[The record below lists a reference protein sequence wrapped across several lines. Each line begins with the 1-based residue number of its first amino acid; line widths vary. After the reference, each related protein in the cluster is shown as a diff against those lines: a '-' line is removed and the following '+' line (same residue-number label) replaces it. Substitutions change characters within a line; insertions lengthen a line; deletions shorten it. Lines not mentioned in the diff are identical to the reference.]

1 MKLRLVGAAAT
12 AAYDAR
18 EVVPLD
24 APWGAVAVI
33 LAAMFAG
40 SIIEAVW
47 PLGCP
52 VRLNLSPVALS
63 TSELEAT
70 STRSL
75 LARRKSTPRMAKE
88 TSARRK
94 DHSKPVRPP
103 KRIRRFSP
111 QHRIGRPFGPV
122 SQGSLAGGS
131 LERWGT
137 RLKDAPV
144 STR

>member
-1 MKLRLVGAAAT
+1 LLRSGRL
-12 AAYDAR
+12 
-18 EVVPLD
+18 
-24 APWGAVAVI
+24 
-33 LAAMFAG
+33 AG

-52 VRLNLSPVALS
+52 VRLNLSPVVLS
-63 TSELEAT
+63 TRELEAT
-70 STRSL
+70 STSSL

-94 DHSKPVRPP
+94 DHSKVRPP
-103 KRIRRFSP
+103 NCSRRFSSP
-111 QHRIGRPFGPV
+111 QHRIGRPLGPV
-122 SQGSLAGGS
+122 SRGSLAGAFVDQ
-131 LERWGT
+131 WGT

>member
-1 MKLRLVGAAAT
+1 MTLTAT
-12 AAYDAR
+12 
-18 EVVPLD
+18 
-24 APWGAVAVI
+24 
-33 LAAMFAG
+33 FAG

-52 VRLNLSPVALS
+52 VRLNLSPVVLS
-63 TSELEAT
+63 TRELEAT
-70 STRSL
+70 STISL

-94 DHSKPVRPP
+94 DHLKVRPHS
-103 KRIRRFSP
+103 RRHSSP
-111 QHRIGRPFGPV
+111 QHQIGRPLGPV
-122 SQGSLAGGS
+122 SRGSSDSSS
-131 LERWGT
+131 LERCGT